1 MNTEKK
7 ELQERE
13 VTNVTRSQYFAMVLY
28 PDENE
33 IHKGVIN
40 YIVERPELFEYV
52 LVIHE
57 PEEEGKKKHVHLM
70 YKLPSCSYPKAQL
83 KFWAGLIDY
92 IEPVRDC
99 LAYARY
105 MIHDSPSAI
114 KEGKKHYSIA
124 DVQGTDKL
132 LQKLFGKNLN
142 LHNLGNLLDLV
153 HYTSGNMFLVLREVL
168 SSSNS
173 DSLLSALKQYQY
185 LIVNASNQMF
195 NSNKY

>member
-7 ELQERE
+7 ELQETE
-13 VTNVTRSQYFAMVLY
+13 VTHVTRSQYFAMVLY

-40 YIVERPELFEYV
+40 YIAERPELFEYV

-70 YKLPSCSYPKAQL
+70 YKLPSYSYPKSQL

-92 IEPVRDC
+92 IEPVRDY

-114 KEGKKHYSIA
+114 IEGKKHYSIA
-124 DVQGTDKL
+124 DVQGTDKFK
-132 LQKLFGKNLN
+132 QKLFGNKVILQNLEN
-142 LHNLGNLLDLV
+142 ILDLV
-153 HYTSGNMFLVLREVL
+153 HCSSGSMFVVLREVL
-168 SSSNS
+168 SSCNS
-173 DSLLSALKQYQY
+173 DSLLSALTQYQY
-185 LIVNASNQMF
+185 LIVNAANQMYNF
-195 NSNKY
+195 KY

>member
-7 ELQERE
+7 ELQETE

-40 YIVERPELFEYV
+40 YIAERPELFEYV

-70 YKLPSCSYPKAQL
+70 YKLPACSYPKSQL
-83 KFWAGLIDY
+83 KFWAGMIDY
-92 IEPVRDC
+92 IEPVRDY

-114 KEGKKHYSIA
+114 TEGKKHYSIA
-124 DVQGTDKL
+124 DVQGTDKFK
-132 LQKLFGKNLN
+132 QKLFGNKVILQNLEN
-142 LHNLGNLLDLV
+142 ILDLV
-153 HYTSGNMFLVLREVL
+153 HCSSGSMFLVLREVL
-168 SSSNS
+168 SSGNA
-173 DSLLSALKQYQY
+173 DTLFSALKQYQY
-185 LIVNASNQMF
+185 LIVNAANQMYNNF
-195 NSNKY
+195 KH

>member
-1 MNTEKK
+1 MNKEKK

-13 VTNVTRSQYFAMVLY
+13 VTHVTRSQYFAMVLY

-40 YIVERPELFEYV
+40 YIAERPELFEYV

-70 YKLPSCSYPKAQL
+70 YKLPAYSYPKSQL
-83 KFWAGLIDY
+83 KFWAGMIDY
-92 IEPVRDC
+92 IEPVRDYI
-99 LAYARY
+99 AYARY

-114 KEGKKHYSIA
+114 IEGKKHYSID
-124 DVQGTDKL
+124 DVQGTEKFK
-132 LQKLFGKNLN
+132 QKLFGNKLILQNLDN
-142 LHNLGNLLDLV
+142 ILDLV
-153 HYTSGNMFLVLREVL
+153 HYTSGSMFLVLREVL

-173 DSLLSALKQYQY
+173 DSLLSALTQYQY
-185 LIVNASNQMF
+185 LIVNAANQMYNF
-195 NSNKY
+195 K

>member
-7 ELQERE
+7 ELQETE
-13 VTNVTRSQYFAMVLY
+13 VTHVTRSQYFAMVLY

-40 YIVERPELFEYV
+40 YIAERPELFEYV

-70 YKLPSCSYPKAQL
+70 YKLPAFSYPKSQL

-92 IEPVRDC
+92 IEPVRDY

-105 MIHDSPSAI
+105 MMHDSPSAI
-114 KEGKKHYSIA
+114 TEGKKHYSIA
-124 DVQGTDKL
+124 DVQGTDKFK
-132 LQKLFGKNLN
+132 QKLFGDKVSLQNLEN
-142 LHNLGNLLDLV
+142 ILDLV
-153 HYTSGNMFLVLREVL
+153 HSTSGSMFLVLREVL

-185 LIVNASNQMF
+185 LIVNAANQMYKF
-195 NSNKY
+195 N

>member
-1 MNTEKK
+1 MNTEK
-7 ELQERE
+7 ELQKERE
-13 VTNVTRSQYFAMVLY
+13 VTQPTRSQYFAMVLY

-57 PEEEGKKKHVHLM
+57 PEEEGKKRHVHLM
-70 YKLPSCSYPKAQL
+70 YKLPAYSYPKSQL

-92 IEPVRDC
+92 IEPVRDY

-114 KEGKKHYSIA
+114 TEGKKHYSVV

-132 LQKLFGKNLN
+132 KQKLFGKNAN
-142 LHNLGNLLDLV
+142 LHNLGNILDLV
-153 HYTSGNMFLVLREVL
+153 DTTSGNISLVLRDVL
-168 SSSNS
+168 SSCNS
-173 DSLLSALKQYQY
+173 DSLLYTLTQYQY
-185 LIVNASNQMF
+185 LIVNASNQIF
-195 NSNKY
+195 NLNK

>member
-7 ELQERE
+7 ELQDTE
-13 VTNVTRSQYFAMVLY
+13 VTHVTRSQYFAMVLY

-70 YKLPSCSYPKAQL
+70 YKLPSSSYPKSQL
-83 KFWAGLIDY
+83 KFWAGMIDY
-92 IEPVRDC
+92 IEPVRDYI
-99 LAYARY
+99 AYARY

-114 KEGKKHYSIA
+114 IEGKKHYSIA

-132 LQKLFGKNLN
+132 KQKLFGNKVISQNLDN
-142 LHNLGNLLDLV
+142 ILDLV
-153 HYTSGNMFLVLREVL
+153 HYSSGSLFVVLREVL
-168 SSSNS
+168 SSCNS
-173 DSLLSALKQYQY
+173 DSLLSVLTQYQY
-185 LIVNASNQMF
+185 LICNAANQIY
-195 NSNKY
+195 NYK

>member
-7 ELQERE
+7 ELQNTE
-13 VTNVTRSQYFAMVLY
+13 VTHVTRSQYFAMVLY

-40 YIVERPELFEYV
+40 YIAERPELFEYV

-70 YKLPSCSYPKAQL
+70 YKLPACSYPKSQL
-83 KFWAGLIDY
+83 KFWAGMIDY
-92 IEPVRDC
+92 IEPVRDY

-114 KEGKKHYSIA
+114 TEGKKHYSIA
-124 DVQGTDKL
+124 DVQGTDKFK
-132 LQKLFGKNLN
+132 QKLFGKNVI
-142 LHNLGNLLDLV
+142 LHNLGNILDLV
-153 HYTSGNMFLVLREVL
+153 DTTSGNIFLILRDVL
-168 SSSNS
+168 SSCNS
-173 DSLLSALKQYQY
+173 DSLLSALTQYQY
-185 LIVNASNQMF
+185 LIVNASNQIF
-195 NSNKY
+195 NLNK

>member
-13 VTNVTRSQYFAMVLY
+13 VTHVTRSQYFALVLY

-40 YIVERPELFEYV
+40 YIVERPEFFEYV
-52 LVIHE
+52 LVNHE

-70 YKLPSCSYPKAQL
+70 YKLPSCSYPKSQL

-92 IEPVRDC
+92 IEPVRDYH
-99 LAYARY
+99 AYARY

-114 KEGKKHYSIA
+114 IEGKKHYSIA
-124 DVQGTDKL
+124 DVQGTDKFK
-132 LQKLFGKNLN
+132 QKLFGNNVNSQNLQN
-142 LHNLGNLLDLV
+142 ILDLV
-153 HYTSGNMFLVLREVL
+153 SATSGNMFLVLREVL
-168 SSSNS
+168 SSCNS
-173 DSLLSALKQYQY
+173 DSLLRALTQYQY
-185 LIVNASNQMF
+185 LIVNASNQIF
-195 NSNKY
+195 NLNK

>member
-7 ELQERE
+7 ELQETE
-13 VTNVTRSQYFAMVLY
+13 VTHVTRSQYFAMVLY

-40 YIVERPELFEYV
+40 YIAERPELFEYV

-70 YKLPSCSYPKAQL
+70 YKLPACSYPKSQL
-83 KFWAGLIDY
+83 KFWAGMIDY
-92 IEPVRDC
+92 IEPVRDYI
-99 LAYARY
+99 AYARY

-114 KEGKKHYSIA
+114 TEGKKHYSIA

-132 LQKLFGKNLN
+132 KQKLFGNKVILQNLEN
-142 LHNLGNLLDLV
+142 ILDLV
-153 HYTSGNMFLVLREVL
+153 HCTSGSMFLVLREVL
-168 SSSNS
+168 SSWNS
-173 DSLLSALKQYQY
+173 DSLLSALTKYQY
-185 LIVNASNQMF
+185 LIVNAANQMYNF
-195 NSNKY
+195 KY